1 MKTRASDAL
10 RAVAGTQEADPH
22 SFSLAWG
29 LLHRSLASGWPAV
42 MGKGESLRE
51 LVIRLLLL
59 SGLWFA
65 VPAEARDGKTVYGQ
79 TCAACHGT
87 GLAGAP
93 LLGDKT
99 AWAPRV
105 ASGRDKLL
113 TSVMKGKGNMPVK
126 AGNPSLSEK
135 DIRAAIEYMLE
146 QIEHTK

>member
-1 MKTRASDAL
+1 VLPRKKRTRIFFIGMGIA
-10 RAVAGTQEADPH
+10 P
-22 SFSLAWG
+22 SLAC
-29 LLHRSLASGWPAV
+29 RRLAGGS
-42 MGKGESLRE
+42 GKGESLRE
-51 LVIRLLLL
+51 LAIRLLLL
-59 SGLWFA
+59 SGLWLA
-65 VPAEARDGKTVYGQ
+65 LPAEARDGKTVYGQ
-79 TCAACHGT
+79 SCAACHGT

-135 DIRAAIEYMLE
+135 DIRAAIQYMLE